1 MVPKHAKF
9 NQIRILTLGND
20 FGIHPGLFLSSH
32 KSFEHGDLLV
42 FTTLGYFEAKMPILT
57 NFFGVL
63 GLCSSDSHL
72 PFPVPFM
79 FMNPRNGSV
88 TIGMIKTVSRRCAV
102 KENQKNAI
110 FHIFLGFSG
119 KNGIFFPFFQHM
131 TLWRPA
137 SGTLNVTNMF
147 IGFPDM
153 HKACIA
159 TWSWPFP
166 QGHEDKKKSKC
177 YHLPPKQPKWG
188 GKWHFFLT

>member
-1 MVPKHAKF
+1 M
-9 NQIRILTLGND
+9 TLGSTLACFCHLRNHLSM
-20 FGIHPGLFLSSH
+20 GICCFSP
-32 KSFEHGDLLV
+32 LLGI
-42 FTTLGYFEAKMPILT
+42 LRQKMPILT
-57 NFFGVL
+57 IFFGVV

-137 SGTLNVTNMF
+137 SGTLNVTNVF

-166 QGHEDKKKSKC
+166 QGHEDKKNQNVTIYPQNS
-177 YHLPPKQPKWG
+177 QNQG
-188 GKWHFFLT
+188 GNGIFLT